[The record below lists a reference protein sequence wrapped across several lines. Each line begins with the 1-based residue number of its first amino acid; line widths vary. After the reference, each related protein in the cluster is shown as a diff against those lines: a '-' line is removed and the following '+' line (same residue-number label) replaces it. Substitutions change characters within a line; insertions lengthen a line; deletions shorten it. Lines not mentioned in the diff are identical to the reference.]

1 MRVFCLRLLF
11 FPCEG
16 ERGFLPCRAGIVL
29 VAAIKLI
36 AFFLSF
42 FLSSS
47 ASVLVPGLCSCPTP
61 CSAILVFSVAGTT
74 LRLHK
79 VTTSTGISSTTAHAS
94 PLVLCVCVCVGVN
107 VCVCNLHVCAFLCLS
122 LPSGLTQNSLPSFS
136 FFLFPFSSFLLPPPP
151 FFLFLAHC
159 VLRLHGI
166 LQATLKEVMKQA
178 SSAYMLFYQARGLGE
193 PFLFASTQT
202 HTLDSH
208 AYTHTH
214 TRT

>member
-151 FFLFLAHC
+151 FFFVFGSLRFAAAWHTAGDAEGGHEAGFKRIHA
-159 VLRLHGI
+159 VLPG
-166 LQATLKEVMKQA
+166 QGTW
-178 SSAYMLFYQARGLGE
+178 
-193 PFLFASTQT
+193 
-202 HTLDSH
+202 
-208 AYTHTH
+208 
-214 TRT
+214 